1 MECGYFGVKIQSS
14 GKDIRKAMKS
24 FVLKEP
30 GVVGW
35 HDSPEP
41 LITPYGAILRPI
53 AVTPCSTDVHTV
65 YGGGSRKA
73 PNLVLG
79 HECVA
84 EVVETGELVRD
95 FKPKDIV
102 AVPSITPDW
111 RANGIQEG
119 NFKHASAP
127 FSGHQLG
134 RSMPGVFAEKFLI
147 PDADTTLA
155 KIPEGIS
162 LEQALMCVDVVTTGF
177 TGAEYADIK
186 IGDTVVVM
194 GIGPIGLMA
203 VEGARHLGAARII
216 AVGTRPVCVERAK
229 EFGATEVLSYR
240 DGDLVQQV
248 LKRTDGLGADG
259 VIICGGGD
267 EVFAQAVD
275 MARYGIGTISNV
287 NYFGGTGNL
296 PFPKFSGGRG
306 MAGKTIH
313 TELATGGRVRI
324 ERLLKMVKY
333 GRINPEKLV
342 THHLYGLD
350 QVEHALE
357 LMREKPSDLIKAM
370 VRIDWK

>member
-1 MECGYFGVKIQSS
+1 M
-14 GKDIRKAMKS
+14 KA
-24 FVLKEP
+24 FVLIEP
-30 GVVGW
+30 GKAGW
-35 HDSPEP
+35 YDAPEP
-41 LITPYGAILRPI
+41 TVTPYGAILRPI
-53 AVTPCSTDVHTV
+53 AVTPCSSDVHTV

-73 PNLVLG
+73 PNLILG

-84 EVVETGELVRD
+84 EVLETGELVCAFAPGD
-95 FKPKDIV
+95 LV
-102 AVPSITPDW
+102 VVPAITPDW
-111 RANGIQEG
+111 RALGIQEG

-134 RSMPGVFAEKFLI
+134 RSVPGVFAEKFLI
-147 PDADTTLA
+147 PDADTTLV
-155 KIPEGIS
+155 KIPEGIT

-177 TGAEYADIK
+177 TGAESADIK
-186 IGDTVVVM
+186 IGDTLVVL

-203 VEGARHLGAARII
+203 VEGARHLGAARIL
-216 AVGTRPVCVERAK
+216 AVGSRPVCVKLAR
-229 EFGATEVLSYR
+229 EFGATEVLSYK
-240 DGDLVQQV
+240 DGNVTDQV
-248 LKRTDGLGADG
+248 MERTGGLGADG

-287 NYFGGTGNL
+287 NYYGGTGSL

-313 TELATGGRVRI
+313 TELAKGGRVRM
-324 ERLLKMVKY
+324 ERLLKMVQY

-342 THHLYGLD
+342 THCLYGLD
-350 QVEHALE
+350 QVETALQ
-357 LMREKPSDLIKAM
+357 LMKEKPEDLIKVM

>member
-1 MECGYFGVKIQSS
+1 M
-14 GKDIRKAMKS
+14 KA
-24 FVLKEP
+24 FVLIEP
-30 GVVGW
+30 GKVGW
-35 HDSPEP
+35 YDAPEP
-41 LITPYGAILRPI
+41 TVTPYGAILRPI
-53 AVTPCSTDVHTV
+53 AVTPCSSDVHTV

-73 PNLVLG
+73 PNLILG

-84 EVVETGELVRD
+84 EVLETGELVCD
-95 FKPKDIV
+95 FAAGDV
-102 AVPSITPDW
+102 VVVPAITPDW
-111 RANGIQEG
+111 RALGIQEG
-119 NFKHASAP
+119 NFKHGSAP

-134 RSMPGVFAEKFLI
+134 RTAPGVFAEKFLI

-155 KIPEGIS
+155 KIPEGIT

-177 TGAEYADIK
+177 TGAESGDIK
-186 IGDTVVVM
+186 IGDTVVVL

-203 VEGARHLGAARII
+203 VEGARLLGAARIL
-216 AVGTRPVCVERAK
+216 AVGSRPICVTLAR
-229 EFGATEVLSYR
+229 EFGATEVLSYK
-240 DGDLVQQV
+240 DGNVTDQV
-248 LKRTDGLGADG
+248 MERTAGLGADS

-287 NYFGGTGNL
+287 NYYGGTGNL

-313 TELATGGRVRI
+313 TELAKGGRVRM
-324 ERLLKMVKY
+324 ERLLKMVQY

-342 THHLYGLD
+342 THRLYGLD
-350 QVEHALE
+350 QVETALQ
-357 LMREKPSDLIKAM
+357 LMKEKPEDLIKVM